1 MRGEGRGAR
10 EQPETFAVDRLA
22 RSSPPVLPSSLSI
35 VVPTLNEAEGVAE
48 FLQTL
53 QPLRERGVEV
63 IVADGGSLDATVSL
77 ATPLV
82 DRLISCPR
90 GRALQMNAGAAIA
103 RGNVLLFLHAD
114 CSLPADA
121 DLLIAIAL
129 LGSDHHWGRFDVRLS
144 GAARLLRTVETMMNW
159 RSRITGICT
168 GDQGIF
174 VERPLFESIGAFPPL
189 PLMED
194 IAISRALKRHSAPL
208 CLSAK
213 ITASSRRWEKQGIWR
228 TIMLMWRL
236 RLAYFLGARP
246 GRLAEIYHGRTK

>member
-1 MRGEGRGAR
+1 
-10 EQPETFAVDRLA
+10 
-22 RSSPPVLPSSLSI
+22 
-35 VVPTLNEAEGVAE
+35 
-48 FLQTL
+48 
-53 QPLRERGVEV
+53 
-63 IVADGGSLDATVSL
+63 
-77 ATPLV
+77 
-82 DRLISCPR
+82 
-90 GRALQMNAGAAIA
+90 MNAGAAIA